1 MQTLKRRYFFK
12 LIKSII
18 DAIINASMLL
28 FVPKAL
34 GPINYGNF
42 SYIRDIF
49 QNIIQTSDLNLGTAH
64 NNVAAR
70 KVDSQ
75 NETNFYFT
83 FVFLIGMMLIF
94 FTFIITLLNFNKF
107 LFPGQESKFIFLGAI
122 LAYFMYLFNI
132 LMSFSDSKSL
142 TVGFEI
148 RSIIINIIIFLLFLV
163 LFFSNQLNL
172 INFFL
177 YRLFLYFVLIISAFY
192 FFKYKN
198 KFKFNLVNP
207 FRAEFRKILF
217 KFLTFSGP
225 LIFLSFVGLLFT
237 FFDRWFLQ
245 IIDGSKSQ
253 GMYSLAFA
261 LSSIAGLFLSPITP
275 LVMQT
280 VAKADEQKDNN
291 LIISTFSNVKL
302 LYLFSVFLSLFF
314 IFHVDQILQL
324 TGGTS
329 FNFGKA
335 TIMMMFLHPMHV
347 VYGQIAGGSLIALQK
362 TKLYTN
368 ISIFATILGFF
379 TTYFL
384 IAPVNFIIP
393 GLGLN
398 SFGLALKV
406 VINQFIVVNIQT
418 YFICKY
424 LKISYFNFL
433 KSQFLIP
440 IPIILIAFLEF
451 YFIDKFYVNT
461 SIIRIIISLI
471 ESILLWIF
479 LMIILIYI
487 NPKLFF
493 LNKNMFDSFK
503 NKLLIKFK
511 LIN

>member
-1 MQTLKRRYFFK
+1 M
-12 LIKSII
+12 
-18 DAIINASMLL
+18 
-28 FVPKAL
+28 
-34 GPINYGNF
+34 
-42 SYIRDIF
+42 
-49 QNIIQTSDLNLGTAH
+49 
-64 NNVAAR
+64 
-70 KVDSQ
+70 
-75 NETNFYFT
+75 
-83 FVFLIGMMLIF
+83 
-94 FTFIITLLNFNKF
+94 
-107 LFPGQESKFIFLGAI
+107 
-122 LAYFMYLFNI
+122 
-132 LMSFSDSKSL
+132 
-142 TVGFEI
+142 
-148 RSIIINIIIFLLFLV
+148 
-163 LFFSNQLNL
+163 
-172 INFFL
+172 
-177 YRLFLYFVLIISAFY
+177 
-192 FFKYKN
+192 
-198 KFKFNLVNP
+198 
-207 FRAEFRKILF
+207 
-217 KFLTFSGP
+217 
-225 LIFLSFVGLLFT
+225 
-237 FFDRWFLQ
+237 
-245 IIDGSKSQ
+245 
-253 GMYSLAFA
+253 
-261 LSSIAGLFLSPITP
+261 
-275 LVMQT
+275 
-280 VAKADEQKDNN
+280 
-291 LIISTFSNVKL
+291 
-302 LYLFSVFLSLFF
+302 
-314 IFHVDQILQL
+314 QL

-335 TIMMMFLHPMHV
+335 TIMMMLLHPMHV

-493 LNKNMFDSFK
+493 LNKNMVDSFK

-511 LIN
+511 LSN

>member
-1 MQTLKRRYFFK
+1 MQTLKKRYFYK

-18 DAIINASMLL
+18 DAIINACMLL
-28 FVPKAL
+28 FVPKSL

-42 SYIRDIF
+42 SYIRDTF

-75 NETNFYFT
+75 NETNFYFS
-83 FVFLIGMMLIF
+83 FVFLIGLFLIF
-94 FTFIITLLNFNKF
+94 FLFISTFFNFNKYI
-107 LFPGQESKFIFLGAI
+107 FPEQESKFIFLGAI
-122 LAYFMYLFNI
+122 LAYFMYLFTN
-132 LMSFSDSKSL
+132 LMGYSDSKSL
-142 TVGFEI
+142 TVGFEK
-148 RSIIINIIIFLLFLV
+148 RSIIINVLLFLFFLV
-163 LFFSNQLNL
+163 LYFNNQLNL
-172 INFFL
+172 TNFFL
-177 YRLFLYFVLIISAFY
+177 YRLLLYFVLITSAFY
-192 FFKYKN
+192 FFKYQN
-198 KFKFNLVNP
+198 NYKFNFINP
-207 FRAEFRKILF
+207 FGPDFKKILF
-217 KFLTFSGP
+217 KFLSFSGP

-253 GMYSLAFA
+253 GMYSLAFS
-261 LSSIAGLFLSPITP
+261 LSSIAGLFLSPFTP

-280 VAKADEQKDNN
+280 VAKADEQMDDN

-302 LYLFSVFLSLFF
+302 LYLISVFLSLFF

-324 TGGTS
+324 TGGIS
-329 FNFGKA
+329 FNFGKT
-335 TIMMMFLHPMHV
+335 TIIIMFLHPMHV

-368 ISIFATILGFF
+368 ISIYTTIFGFF
-379 TTYFL
+379 ITYFL
-384 IAPVNFIIP
+384 IAPVNFAIP

-406 VINQFIVVNIQT
+406 VIHQFIAVNIQT

-440 IPIILIAFLEF
+440 VPIFFIAILEY
-451 YFIDKFYVNT
+451 YFIEKFYVNT

-471 ESILLWIF
+471 ESVSLWLF
-479 LMIILIYI
+479 LIIILIII

-493 LNKNMFDSFK
+493 LNNSMIDSFK
-503 NKLLIKFK
+503 SKLYTK
-511 LIN
+511 LKLGN

>member
-1 MQTLKRRYFFK
+1 
-12 LIKSII
+12 
-18 DAIINASMLL
+18 MLL
-28 FVPKAL
+28 FVPKTL
-34 GPINYGNF
+34 GPNNYGNF
-42 SYIRDIF
+42 SYIRDLF

-75 NETNFYFT
+75 NDTNFYFS
-83 FVFLIGMMLIF
+83 FVFLLGTLLIF
-94 FTFIITLLNFNKF
+94 FIFISTYFNITKF
-107 LFPGQESKFIFLGAI
+107 LFPGQESKYIFLGAI
-122 LAYFMYLFNI
+122 LAYLMYLFTN
-132 LMSFSDSKSL
+132 LMGYSDSKSL
-142 TVGFEI
+142 TVGFEK
-148 RSIIINIIIFLLFLV
+148 RSIIINVLLFLFFLV
-163 LFFSNQLNL
+163 LYFNNQLNL
-172 INFFL
+172 TNFFI
-177 YRLFLYFVLIISAFY
+177 YRLLLYFVLITSSIYY
-192 FFKYKN
+192 FLFQN
-198 KFKFNLVNP
+198 KFKFSLINP
-207 FRAEFRKILF
+207 LGSEFKKILF

-261 LSSIAGLFLSPITP
+261 LSSIAGLFLSPFTP

-280 VAKADEQKDNN
+280 IAKADEQKDDNQ
-291 LIISTFSNVKL
+291 IISTFSNVKL
-302 LYLFSVFLSLFF
+302 LYLISVFLSLFF
-314 IFHVDQILQL
+314 IFHVDQILLL
-324 TGGTS
+324 TGGSS

-335 TIMMMFLHPMHV
+335 TIMIMFLHPMHV

-368 ISIFATILGFF
+368 ISIYTTILGFF
-379 TTYFL
+379 VTYFL
-384 IAPVNFIIP
+384 IAPVNFTIP

-418 YFICKY
+418 YFICKH
-424 LKISYFNFL
+424 LKISYLNFL

-440 IPIILIAFLEF
+440 IPIFFIAILEF

-461 SIIRIIISLI
+461 SIFRIILSLVESISL
-471 ESILLWIF
+471 WFF
-479 LMIILIYI
+479 LMIILINI

-493 LNKNMFDSFK
+493 LNKSMIESFK
-503 NKLLIKFK
+503 TKLASKFK
-511 LIN
+511 FGI

>member
-1 MQTLKRRYFFK
+1 
-12 LIKSII
+12 
-18 DAIINASMLL
+18 MLL

-42 SYIRDIF
+42 SYIRDTF

-64 NNVAAR
+64 SNVAAR

-83 FVFLIGMMLIF
+83 FVFLIGLLLIF
-94 FTFIITLLNFNKF
+94 STLIITLFNFNKF

-122 LAYFMYLFNI
+122 LAYFMYLFTN

-148 RSIIINIIIFLLFLV
+148 RAIIINIIIFLFFLV

-172 INFFL
+172 INYFF
-177 YRLFLYFVLIISAFY
+177 YRLFLYFILIISAFY
-192 FFKYKN
+192 FFIYQN
-198 KFKFNLVNP
+198 KFKFNLFNP
-207 FRAEFRKILF
+207 FGAQFRKIFF

-225 LIFLSFVGLLFT
+225 LILLSFFGLLFT

-261 LSSIAGLFLSPITP
+261 LSSIAGLFLSPFTP

-280 VAKADEQKDNN
+280 VAKADEEKDHN

-302 LYLFSVFLSLFF
+302 LYLISVFLSLFF

-324 TGGTS
+324 TGGSS
-329 FNFGKA
+329 FNFGKT
-335 TIMMMFLHPMHV
+335 TIMIMFLHPMHV
-347 VYGQIAGGSLIALQK
+347 VYGQIAGGSLIALKK

-368 ISIFATILGFF
+368 ISIFTTIIGFF
-379 TTYFL
+379 ITYFL
-384 IAPVNFIIP
+384 IAPVNYKIP

-406 VINQFIVVNIQT
+406 VILQFISVNIQT
-418 YFICKY
+418 FFICKY
-424 LKISYFNFL
+424 LKIRYYNFL

-471 ESILLWIF
+471 ESIFIWLF
-479 LMIILIYI
+479 LIVILIYI

-493 LNKNMFDSFK
+493 LNKNMVDSFK
-503 NKLLIKFK
+503 IKLLKKFK
-511 LIN
+511 FIK